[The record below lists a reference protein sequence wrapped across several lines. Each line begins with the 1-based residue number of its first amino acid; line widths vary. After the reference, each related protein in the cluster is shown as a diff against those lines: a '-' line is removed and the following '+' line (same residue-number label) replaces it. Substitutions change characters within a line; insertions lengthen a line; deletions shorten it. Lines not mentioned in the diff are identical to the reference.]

1 MIRQIK
7 THETTTATP
16 PFFMSTLPDPLV
28 ADLVAIVGAAHVL
41 TDAADTARYVCDWRR
56 TFPGIARAV
65 IRPANT
71 DEVSRVV
78 SLCSAQGIC
87 VVPQGGNTGLVGGST
102 PDASGREVVLSLERM
117 SKVRRIDPL
126 DNSMT
131 LEAGCTVLAAQQA
144 ATNAGRL
151 FPLSLA
157 SEGSATVGGVV
168 SSNAG
173 GEQVL
178 RYGNT
183 RDLTL
188 GLEVVLADGRV
199 LNALGALRK
208 DNTGYD
214 LKQLFIGGEGTL
226 GIVTA
231 ATFKLY
237 AQPRKVVTTWAGV
250 RDPQAAVELLAQLGG
265 AVGERVTA
273 FELIGH
279 HALAQ
284 VLAHGTPGMRNPLA
298 GQHAWCVLFDVSET
312 SAHIDPTGAVEEV
325 LGSAM
330 EQGLVLDAVIA
341 ASGQQAHDLWALRE
355 HVPEAQRLEGP
366 SIKHDISVAVSRI
379 PEFID
384 EAGAALQ
391 ALMPGIRVV
400 CFGHVGDGNLHYNQ
414 SKPAGMTDAEFRA
427 REDAVHDTV
436 HAITARMQGSISA
449 EHGIGRLKQ
458 AAFLHHKQPLA
469 LELMA
474 RIKHAL
480 DPTNTFNPG
489 RMLPLAP
496 PHTRSLP

>member
-1 MIRQIK
+1 
-7 THETTTATP
+7 
-16 PFFMSTLPDPLV
+16 MSNPPDPLV
-28 ADLVAIVGAAHVL
+28 AELIAIVGATYVL
-41 TDAADTARYVCDWRR
+41 TDDATTARYVGDWRR
-56 TFPGIARAV
+56 KYPGAARAV
-65 IRPANT
+65 VRPAST
-71 DEVSRVV
+71 AEVSRVV
-78 SLCSAQGIC
+78 AACAAKQVA

-102 PDASGREVVLSLERM
+102 PDASRSEVLLSLDRM
-117 SKVRRIDPL
+117 SAIRRVDPL

-131 LEAGCTVLAAQQA
+131 LEAGCTVLAAQEA
-144 ATNAGRL
+144 AAAQGRL

-168 SSNAG
+168 STNAG

-199 LNALGALRK
+199 LDALGALRK

-231 ATFKLY
+231 ATFKLF
-237 AQPRKVVTTWAGV
+237 AQPTQVVTAWVAV
-250 RDPQAAVELLAQLGG
+250 RDPQAAVELLALLGA

-273 FELIGH
+273 FELVGRQ
-279 HALAQ
+279 ALDQ
-284 VLAHGTPGMRNPLA
+284 VLAHGTPGMRDPLA
-298 GQHAWCVLFDVSET
+298 GGYGWAVLLDVSET
-312 SAHIDPTGAVEEV
+312 STRMDPAPAVEDV
-325 LGSAM
+325 LGQAI
-330 EQGLVLDAVIA
+330 EQGLVLDAVLA
-341 ASGQQAHDLWALRE
+341 RSSQQSHDLWALRE

-391 ALMPGIRVV
+391 ALLPGVRVV

-414 SKPAGMTDAEFRA
+414 SKPAGMSDSDFLRH
-427 REDAVHDTV
+427 EDAIHDTV
-436 HAITARMQGSISA
+436 HEITARLQGSISA

-458 AAFLHHKQPLA
+458 AAFLQHKAPVA

-474 RIKHAL
+474 RIKRAI
-480 DPTNTFNPG
+480 DPANTFNPG
-489 RMLPLAP
+489 RVLPRA
-496 PHTRSLP
+496 LPVPTPVP